1 MLILKFFLTLL
12 SLLIGISSADANLM
26 EEDDS
31 TPAIVEHI
39 GNIQSKTVE
48 FAAVV
53 GKWDGDVMD
62 ALSIEDAS
70 DSVIQ
75 AIQDGTKE
83 ATDLPKKM
91 TTRQAVKI
99 RTATKKLLKDIESS
113 MGTITGKKLQFED
126 AGLTSM
132 MVGRIED
139 TKAEAEGLIA
149 AIINKLPLGKGIARR
164 LGAKI
169 SAAFDGAL
177 AQFPQE
183 AAPEAA
189 I

>member
-12 SLLIGISSADANLM
+12 SLLIGIGSADANLAD
-26 EEDDS
+26 EVDS
-31 TPAIVEHI
+31 TPAIIEHI

-53 GKWDGDVMD
+53 EKWDGDVMD

-75 AIQDGTKE
+75 AIQDGTKT
-83 ATDLPKKM
+83 ATDLPENM
-91 TTRQAVKI
+91 TTRQAVKVK
-99 RTATKKLLKDIESS
+99 TATKKLLKDIESS
-113 MGTITGKKLQFED
+113 LGTITGKKLLFDD

-139 TKAEAEGLIA
+139 TKAESEGLVA

-164 LGAKI
+164 LGKKI
-169 SAAFDGAL
+169 SAAFDAAL
-177 AQFPQE
+177 AQLSQE
-183 AAPEAA
+183 AAPDAA
-189 I
+189 T